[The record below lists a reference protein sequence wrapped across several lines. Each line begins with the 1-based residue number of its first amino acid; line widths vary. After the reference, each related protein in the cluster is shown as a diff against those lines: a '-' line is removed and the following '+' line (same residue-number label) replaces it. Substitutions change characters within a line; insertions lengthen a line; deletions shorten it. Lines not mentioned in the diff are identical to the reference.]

1 MKQKKITR
9 PALLPPDNVRRRYAS
24 SLPPGQVLA
33 IEVLFA
39 LRAGFQGVDNA
50 LSRWMGSDALTPG
63 RWQVLVVLWSAAR
76 PMPQREIVE
85 ALKVSRAT
93 VSGLVEMLLAEGHVT
108 ATADAQDK
116 RRILVALTPD
126 GRIMTERLVHENAE
140 RLRGTFGALTDEELQ
155 TLAGLLARLVS

>member
-1 MKQKKITR
+1 M
-9 PALLPPDNVRRRYAS
+9 LP
-24 SLPPGQVLA
+24 

-39 LRAGFQGVDNA
+39 LRVGVQGIDNA
-50 LSRWMGSDALTPG
+50 LSRWLGSDALTPG

-76 PMPQREIVE
+76 PMPRREIVE

-93 VSGLVEMLLAEGHVT
+93 VSGLVETLLAEGHVT

-140 RLRGTFGALTDEELQ
+140 RLRDTFGALKDEELQ
-155 TLAGLLARLVS
+155 ILAGLLARLVF